1 MTTQTYP
8 PFLRISLTL
17 LTIALILTGL
27 YLGRG
32 ILIPFFF
39 ACLLATVLN
48 PAVNFLNRHK
58 IDRVVSIILCL
69 ISALGLIFGILYFLS
84 TQIGAFLEDIPV
96 LKERFGE
103 VVVQFKVWVRE
114 NFNIGFREQDRYF
127 KETTAKMANGS
138 GQPSIVQRTFITI
151 TELISYT
158 IFLPVYTFLILYH
171 KTLIIRFLT
180 ELFKKGEEDK
190 VVEVLIEG
198 QTITQ
203 QYITGLMIETFIVFV
218 LNSVGF
224 LILGIKYPIFL
235 ALISALL
242 NIVPY
247 IGMLI
252 ANVFCVIVTLISA
265 DPSFNVL
272 YVAGVLSAVQII
284 DNNILMPF
292 IVGSKIKINAL
303 ALILAVVTGGAI
315 FGIPG
320 MFLAV
325 PGLAMIRVIFERV
338 DSLKPWALLL
348 SDEVTQQRERKNPLK
363 RAFTKA
369 RERVKQKH
377 EAKK

>member
-8 PFLRISLTL
+8 PFMRISMTL
-17 LTIALILTGL
+17 LTIALVLTGL

-48 PAVNFLNRHK
+48 PLVNFLTRRK
-58 IDRVVSIILCL
+58 IDRVVSIFLCL
-69 ISALGLIFGILYFLS
+69 LTALGLIFGVLYFLS

-96 LKERFGE
+96 LKERLGQII
-103 VVVQFKVWVRE
+103 VDIKVWIRE
-114 NFNIGFREQDRYF
+114 NFNIGFREQDRYL
-127 KETTAKMANGS
+127 KETTEKMNS
-138 GQPSIVQRTFITI
+138 GNQPSIIQQTFITI
-151 TELISYT
+151 ADLVSYT

-171 KTLIIRFLT
+171 KTLIIKFLT
-180 ELFKKGEEDK
+180 DVFKKGEEDK
-190 VVEVLIEG
+190 VVEVMIEG

-203 QYITGLMIETFIVFV
+203 QYITGLMIETFIVFA
-218 LNSVGF
+218 LNSIGF

-235 ALISALL
+235 ALISAIL

-252 ANVFCVIVTLISA
+252 ANVFCVMVTLVSA

-272 YVAGVLSAVQII
+272 YVAGVLTAVQIV

-315 FGIPG
+315 CGIPG

-325 PGLAMIRVIFERV
+325 PGLAMLKVIFERV

-348 SDEVTQQRERKNPLK
+348 SDEVTVQREEKNPLK
-363 RAFTKA
+363 RAFTRA
-369 RERVKQKH
+369 RERVKRKH
-377 EAKK
+377 EAKKK